1 LKVLEVKSIDV
12 FRGSNH
18 VLRNLSLEVGEAEV
32 VCLVGR
38 NGAGKT
44 TTLET
49 IMSFLPTKVGKI
61 SFRSEDMT
69 RMPTHK
75 RVGCGL
81 GYSPDDCGIFSKLSV
96 GENLTM
102 SLWLGEKLAIARGE
116 GRPVDPR
123 TAAFKAF
130 PELEDLQRRPG
141 LHLSGGQRK
150 MVAVARAMMLSPTLM
165 LLDEAFEGLSPMVVT
180 RFTEAVIRIK
190 LMGISILMAES

>member
-1 LKVLEVKSIDV
+1 MLEVKSIDV

-18 VLRNLSLEVGEAEV
+18 VLRNFSLEVGEAEV

-44 TTLET
+44 TALET

-61 SFRSEDMT
+61 GFRNEDMT

-81 GYSPDDCGIFSKLSV
+81 GYSADDCGIFSKLSV

-102 SLWLGEKLAIARGE
+102 SLCSARSSPSRAVRA
-116 GRPVDPR
+116 GRSIPVPQPL
-123 TAAFKAF
+123 KPF
-130 PELEDLQRRPG
+130 PSWRIFNGDL
-141 LHLSGGQRK
+141 
-150 MVAVARAMMLSPTLM
+150 VC
-165 LLDEAFEGLSPMVVT
+165 
-180 RFTEAVIRIK
+180 I
-190 LMGISILMAES
+190 